1 LSRWDDYI
9 GDAWAF
15 IAIERNTKLVLM
27 FEVGKRNTGSAMRF
41 MAKLGTATSADQR
54 FQLSTDG
61 FQPYNY
67 AVGTQLDER
76 VDYGQLVK
84 VYAAPTA
91 EEQRRYSPAHVVEAH
106 ATPVYGNPNPD
117 RICTSHIERQN
128 GSLRQWCKRLTRL
141 TYAFSKK
148 WDHVKAAL
156 ALHFAYYNFCRK
168 HGSLKG
174 ATPAMRAGITDRVW
188 TMGDLLA

>member
-1 LSRWDDYI
+1 
-9 GDAWAF
+9 
-15 IAIERNTKLVLM
+15 VLT
-27 FEVGKRNTGSAMRF
+27 FEVGKRNTGSAVRF
-41 MAKLGTATSADQR
+41 TAKLATATSADKK

-61 FQPYNY
+61 FAPHNY

-76 VDYGQLVK
+76 CDYGQLVK
-84 VYAAPTA
+84 IYAAPTA
-91 EEQRRYSPAHVVEAH
+91 EEQRRYRPAHVVEAI
-106 ATPVYGNPNPD
+106 ATSVYGDPSVD

-148 WDHVKAAL
+148 WDHLKAAL
-156 ALHFAYYNFCRK
+156 ALHFAYCNFCRK

-174 ATPAMRAGITDRVW
+174 RTPAMAAGIADRVW
-188 TMGDLLA
+188 EIGELLAY